1 MDGIKGRLSDS
12 IRLRLSLWLSV
23 AILVFAVIAG
33 VISFAAAFDEAHE
46 LQDDVLR
53 QVAALVD
60 NNHLQT
66 SEFRNLQAPQAPQA
80 SGEEAR
86 VVVQPL
92 GVATRPGAGDGDD
105 KLPLSLPV
113 TMADGLST
121 VTVGKEPYRVL
132 VKTLQSGS
140 RIAVA
145 QETDVRD
152 QIARTSAIRTI
163 MPLVAFV
170 PVLLLVVGWLVRRIF
185 RPVASLS
192 SEIDRRQYSELHP
205 VSTEHLPNEIRPFL
219 RAINNLLS
227 RVSTSVDAQH
237 RFVADAAHE
246 LRTPLTA
253 LSLQAERL
261 AEADMSA
268 TARER
273 LVELRQGI
281 ERGRHM
287 LEHLLTLSSVQATQ
301 SDGHAATDSVLRV
314 FRQTLET
321 LYPLA
326 EAKGIDLG
334 IEASEDASLPMS
346 EADLSMLI
354 KNLVDNAIRYT
365 PAGGR
370 VDMMLSSGKGQTVL
384 CVKDTGPGIA
394 PKERD
399 RVFDAFYR
407 GLGTSEVGSGLGL
420 SIVKAIAEKAG
431 ADVRLAYADEVA
443 RTGLSVTVVVPGAS
457 THVHEGGGA

>member
-1 MDGIKGRLSDS
+1 
-12 IRLRLSLWLSV
+12 
-23 AILVFAVIAG
+23 
-33 VISFAAAFDEAHE
+33 
-46 LQDDVLR
+46 
-53 QVAALVD
+53 
-60 NNHLQT
+60 
-66 SEFRNLQAPQAPQA
+66 
-80 SGEEAR
+80 
-86 VVVQPL
+86 
-92 GVATRPGAGDGDD
+92 
-105 KLPLSLPV
+105 
-113 TMADGLST
+113 
-121 VTVGKEPYRVL
+121 
-132 VKTLQSGS
+132 
-140 RIAVA
+140 
-145 QETDVRD
+145 
-152 QIARTSAIRTI
+152 

-365 PAGGR
+365 PAGGAW
-370 VDMMLSSGKGQTVL
+370 T
-384 CVKDTGPGIA
+384 
-394 PKERD
+394 
-399 RVFDAFYR
+399 
-407 GLGTSEVGSGLGL
+407 
-420 SIVKAIAEKAG
+420 
-431 ADVRLAYADEVA
+431 
-443 RTGLSVTVVVPGAS
+443 
-457 THVHEGGGA
+457 

>member
-1 MDGIKGRLSDS
+1 
-12 IRLRLSLWLSV
+12 
-23 AILVFAVIAG
+23 
-33 VISFAAAFDEAHE
+33 
-46 LQDDVLR
+46 
-53 QVAALVD
+53 
-60 NNHLQT
+60 
-66 SEFRNLQAPQAPQA
+66 
-80 SGEEAR
+80 
-86 VVVQPL
+86 
-92 GVATRPGAGDGDD
+92 
-105 KLPLSLPV
+105 
-113 TMADGLST
+113 
-121 VTVGKEPYRVL
+121 
-132 VKTLQSGS
+132 
-140 RIAVA
+140 
-145 QETDVRD
+145 
-152 QIARTSAIRTI
+152 
-163 MPLVAFV
+163 
-170 PVLLLVVGWLVRRIF
+170 
-185 RPVASLS
+185 
-192 SEIDRRQYSELHP
+192 
-205 VSTEHLPNEIRPFL
+205 
-219 RAINNLLS
+219 
-227 RVSTSVDAQH
+227 
-237 RFVADAAHE
+237 
-246 LRTPLTA
+246 
-253 LSLQAERL
+253 
-261 AEADMSA
+261 ADMSA

-273 LVELRQGI
+273 LVEFRQGI

-457 THVHEGGGA
+457 TNVHEGGGA

>member
-1 MDGIKGRLSDS
+1 MDGIKRRLNDS

-60 NNHLQT
+60 NNNLPT
-66 SEFRNLQAPQAPQA
+66 SEFRNIQA
-80 SGEEAR
+80 SQTRDEEAR
-86 VVVQPL
+86 VVVQRL
-92 GVATRPGAGDGDD
+92 GIVTTPGAGDGGD
-105 KLPLSLPV
+105 KLPLPLPV
-113 TMADGLST
+113 TMLDGLST
-121 VTVGKEPYRVL
+121 VVVGGEPYRIL
-132 VKTLQSGS
+132 VKTLKSGE

-152 QIARTSAIRTI
+152 EIARTSALRTV
-163 MPLVAFV
+163 MPLVAFA
-170 PVLLLVVGWLVRRIF
+170 PVLLLVVGWLVRKIF

-192 SEIDRRQYSELHP
+192 GEIDRRQYGELHP
-205 VSTEHLPNEIRPFL
+205 VSTKHLPNEIRPFL
-219 RAINNLLS
+219 SAINNLLS
-227 RVSTSVDAQH
+227 RVATSVDAQH

-273 LVELRQGI
+273 LAELRLGI

-287 LEHLLTLSSVQATQ
+287 LDHLLTLSSVQATT
-301 SDGHAATDSVLRV
+301 SDAAASTDSVLRV
-314 FRQTLET
+314 LRQTLET

-326 EAKGIDLG
+326 EAKGIDIG
-334 IEASEDASLPMS
+334 IEAGDDTSLPMS
-346 EADLSMLI
+346 EADLSVLM

-370 VDMMLSSGKGQTVL
+370 VDLVLEPGKHQTVL
-384 CVKDTGPGIA
+384 RVMDTGPGIA
-394 PKERD
+394 PYERE

-420 SIVKAIAEKAG
+420 SIVKAIAEKVG
-431 ADVRLAYADEVA
+431 ADVRLAYTDERA
-443 RTGLSVTVVVPGAS
+443 QSGLSVTVVVPAVSKSGQ
-457 THVHEGGGA
+457 VGGVA